1 MSETH
6 ATAPKPRKGE
16 QRPSLF
22 ARIALFVRQVISEL
36 RKVVTPTRNELV
48 NFTIVVVVF
57 VLVCMA
63 FVAGIDFIFGQL
75 VLKVFG
81 A

>member
-1 MSETH
+1 MSESSVT
-6 ATAPKPRKGE
+6 PKPRKSEPERIG
-16 QRPSLF
+16 LF
-22 ARIALFVRQVISEL
+22 ERIALFVRQVIAEL

-48 NFTIVVVVF
+48 NFTIVVTVF

-63 FVAGIDFIFGQL
+63 FVAGLDYLFGQI
-75 VLKVFG
+75 VMRVFG

>member
-6 ATAPKPRKGE
+6 TSASKPHGDER
-16 QRPSLF
+16 RPNLF
-22 ARIALFVRQVISEL
+22 ARIALFVLQVIAEL

-48 NFTIVVVVF
+48 NFTIVVTVF

-63 FVAGIDFIFGQL
+63 FVAGLDYVFGRL
-75 VLKVFG
+75 VLTVFG

>member
-1 MSETH
+1 MSESSV
-6 ATAPKPRKGE
+6 APKPRKSEPERTG
-16 QRPSLF
+16 LF
-22 ARIALFVRQVISEL
+22 ARIALFVRQVIAEL

-48 NFTIVVVVF
+48 NFTIVVTVF

-63 FVAGIDFIFGQL
+63 FVAGLDYVFGQI
-75 VLKVFG
+75 VMRVFG